1 MNRVFPFLKT
11 TNIMYLNLFIGLAHA
26 HLTIQKM
33 FMIRREIGLIIKM
46 KEYSKNYK
54 ILFIMG
60 REEIVEI
67 MESLRIREKKN
78 ISLQ

>member
-1 MNRVFPFLKT
+1 
-11 TNIMYLNLFIGLAHA
+11 MYLNLFIGLAHA
-26 HLTIQKM
+26 PLTIQTM